1 MSFPLSPIL
10 RRRLLLAA
18 GLVFALWSTWQ
29 VSQEDASDVAVP
41 ARTAPVQR
49 RVANQ
54 APGAAPVFTLDWPAR
69 VDAHQSVIDLFNPP
83 APVPTPAATANVAAV
98 TPVLALKYVGRL
110 DGTDH
115 NHVFLADAQDR
126 LITAKV
132 GDAVAQGWRLTAAN
146 ANQLVFSHTPTG
158 QEQTLVTGAIQ

>member
-18 GLVFALWSTWQ
+18 GLAFALWATWQ
-29 VSQEDASDVAVP
+29 VSQEEASDATVA
-41 ARTAPVQR
+41 ARSAPVQR
-49 RVANQ
+49 RAANQ
-54 APGAAPVFTLDWPAR
+54 APGVAGVFTLDWPAR
-69 VDAHQSVIDLFNPP
+69 VDAHPSVIDLFRPP
-83 APVPTPAATANVAAV
+83 APVPPPKAATNVAAV

-110 DGTDH
+110 DGADH

-132 GDAVAQGWRLTAAN
+132 GDAVTDGWRLTTAN
-146 ANQLVFSHTPTG
+146 ANQLVLRHTATG
-158 QEQTLVTGAIQ
+158 QEQTIVTGAIQ